1 MFLFFTSLR
10 RQTNT
15 DKLTA
20 TVAILRLFPN
30 FIKEPFASLEE
41 GILNSNDPAGGLKPR
56 RKRCGFDGKRKKQ
69 APSGRKIRRWNKRRL
84 GTLDDR
90 SMVLPCTRG
99 RRQYCQMEPWSASSW
114 EPQCRMGNLDPT
126 LWPQFVQD
134 KNNCLELETHCMFL
148 MHLHPNE

>member
-41 GILNSNDPAGGLKPR
+41 GILNSNDPAGGLVAVHS
-56 RKRCGFDGKRKKQ
+56 GKE
-69 APSGRKIRRWNKRRL
+69 A
-84 GTLDDR
+84 
-90 SMVLPCTRG
+90 VLPDGAVVSFKLGAT
-99 RRQYCQMEPWSASSW
+99 
-114 EPQCRMGNLDPT
+114 
-126 LWPQFVQD
+126 VQD
-134 KNNCLELETHCMFL
+134 GQFGPHSVAAICSRQK
-148 MHLHPNE
+148 